1 MSKMSEFDRMIH
13 LRHQFEA
20 AFSPM
25 AIHNHLI
32 NAYHE
37 AGLYHFAPHR
47 TLIWCIPSVV
57 VPRGVHE
64 QINAASVVL
73 ELHFRLEEARKIID
87 DHRESLDRTMS
98 TIINHIEGRSGRS
111 YPYHHL
117 FPGITVEPSGRP
129 TYECA
134 WEYTFNPHQV
144 AVAMIEDFERFV
156 EMIMRRRRLSGFS
169 KLCRIHGKA
178 QYYESSASL
187 IADTFYRRM

>member
-1 MSKMSEFDRMIH
+1 MSKISKFDRMNH

-20 AFSPM
+20 AFSTM
-25 AIHNHLI
+25 AIHNHLN
-32 NAYHE
+32 NAYQE

-47 TLIWCIPSVV
+47 TLMWCIPSVM
-57 VPRGVHE
+57 VPRRVHK
-64 QINAASVVL
+64 QIDATSVIL
-73 ELHFRLEEARKIID
+73 ELRSRLETAQKIID
-87 DHRESLDRTMS
+87 EHRESLDMTMS

-144 AVAMIEDFERFV
+144 AIAMVEDFDRFV
-156 EMIMRRRRLSGFS
+156 EMIMRRRRLSDFS

-178 QYYESSASL
+178 KYYESSASL
-187 IADTFYRRM
+187 VADTFYRRM